1 MSMDHDISLGR
12 VTGMSGTLYRFYAGG
27 NTAQGYSSL
36 LHSSLQDL
44 KYLYV
49 LQGGA
54 GLGKY
59 CDLRSIGDRLAAAGE
74 EVWMI
79 HCSSDADALDGI
91 VLPGLRLGVIDATT
105 PNAVVPQDADVSV
118 RAINLGEACDKQRLD
133 ALAPE
138 IDKLAGEISRGYE
151 EAYAGFA
158 EALRVHDDWEQL
170 YIANMDYRAAD
181 ELTRE
186 CIQLLLGDQS
196 RERSGRVD
204 RRFLGAAT
212 PQGAVDFVPVLTDG
226 LKRFLL
232 KGRPGSGKSTLLKK
246 LASAATE
253 RGFDVEIY
261 HCGFD
266 PNSLDMVVVR
276 ELGFAIFDSTAP
288 HEYFPDRPSD
298 EIVDM
303 YERCI
308 TPGTDEAHA
317 DTLAPIKQRYAAAM
331 KRSIGLLAE
340 TRSLQDRLEQL
351 YAQTLDTAVLER
363 IAEEFK
369 QEITKLATIR
379 I

>member
-1 MSMDHDISLGR
+1 
-12 VTGMSGTLYRFYAGG
+12 MSGTLYRFYAGG

-36 LHSSLQDL
+36 LHSSLQGL
-44 KYLYV
+44 EHLYV

-59 CDLRSIGDRLAAAGE
+59 CDLRSIGERLAAAGE

-79 HCSSDADALDGI
+79 YCSSDPNALDGI
-91 VLPGLRLGVIDATT
+91 IVPGPKIGIIDGTT
-105 PNAVVPQDADVSV
+105 PNAIIPQVTGVSV
-118 RAINLGEACDKQRLD
+118 RVVNLDEAYTEHRLE

-138 IDKLAGEISRGYE
+138 IEKLNGEISRGYE
-151 EAYAGFA
+151 AAYSGFD
-158 EALRVHDDWEQL
+158 EALRVHDEWEKV

-181 ELTRE
+181 ELTQE
-186 CIQLLLGDQS
+186 CILLLLGDQA

-204 RRFLGAAT
+204 HRFLGAAT
-212 PQGAVDFVPVLTDG
+212 PQGAVDFVPVLTEG
-226 LKRFLL
+226 LKRYLL

-246 LASAATE
+246 LASAAAE

-266 PNSLDMVVVR
+266 PNSLDMVIVR

-288 HEYFPDRPSD
+288 HEYFPDRPTD
-298 EIVDM
+298 EIIDM

-308 TPGTDEAHA
+308 APGTDEVHS
-317 DTLAPIKQRYAAAM
+317 DTLAPIKQQYAAAM
-331 KRSIGLLAE
+331 KQSIGQLTE
-340 TRSLQDRLEQL
+340 TRALQDRLEQL
-351 YAQTLDTAVLER
+351 YVQTLDTAILER
-363 IAEEFK
+363 ITEEFK
-369 QEITKLATIR
+369 QEMTRLAAIR